1 MNFNPNNSEYPSKI
15 SYKLYERRAKSC
27 LNLQCYQAALDDFQK
42 SQDLI
47 LENMQEKDSKLN
59 SMLKEIEK
67 SMTVCES
74 KMNFSKVLDLE
85 INANLV
91 KLKSTNPSIPSLSD
105 AVKIDFNSEV
115 KFNFYFVQL

>member
-1 MNFNPNNSEYPSKI
+1 M
-15 SYKLYERRAKSC
+15 
-27 LNLQCYQAALDDFQK
+27 NLQCYQAALDDFQK

-85 INANLV
+85 INSNLV

-115 KFNFYFVQL
+115 KFNFYFVLL